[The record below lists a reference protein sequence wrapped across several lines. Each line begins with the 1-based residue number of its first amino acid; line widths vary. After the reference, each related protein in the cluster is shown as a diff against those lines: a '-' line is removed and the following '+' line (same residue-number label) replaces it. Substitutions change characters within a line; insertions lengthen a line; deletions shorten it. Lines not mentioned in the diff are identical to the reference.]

1 MKRKIPGLRRA
12 AVWFCAVILA
22 ASPSFSH
29 AVLARPSNAEEVK
42 RIWDFSDGVQGWIYD
57 DSWAGDGYHGTG
69 ACEQDP
75 EREMLK
81 VSLDYSADVENGW
94 SQTGISFTEESGI
107 DYSPYKVLTFDLY
120 YDPNAYT
127 TGQIAVK
134 AFSDNVFQDQIS
146 NMNQG
151 VVSDVDGLKMVTLSM
166 VCDSGYAQSEK
177 PGTLMLIIIGNNTD
191 YKGDIWF
198 DNIRLSNI
206 KEEKY
211 LVDST
216 VVPDTG
222 TAVSSTE
229 SELAVNG
236 AVYAYTD
243 SVQLADPDADPSAV
257 ALYQYLKAVGESDA
271 TLFGHMEDTVLKAG
285 GAAISESDTSDVTG
299 SLAAVNGLDCGGL
312 FSGFA
317 SKYNDRHEGAGI
329 PDTNAGNI
337 EAAAKFSNEAIEQG
351 AVITLSSHMPNFS
364 GSRVKKGEFE
374 HIYDGFDYTPAD
386 SYVLTGDCMNQILPG
401 GQYHESFRAYL
412 DFIADYAKQV
422 DGPIL
427 FRPFH
432 ENTGSWFWW
441 GKAFCDTET
450 YKSVYKYTV
459 EYLRDEKDVHN
470 LLYLYGPGAE
480 AATLEEYEERYP
492 GDEYVDLVGF
502 DTYDNDPVT
511 DEEGYTFQDTFD
523 KLVRLTDEFAKK
535 HGKLFAVTETGVASA
550 GAALKETGNKRPEW
564 FTEILDIVTKPEYDC
579 CYFMLWSNY
588 SRTGSYYT
596 PFVEEVNE
604 DGTLFGHELL
614 DPFIEFYNNEKSI
627 FALDQK
633 AVTDQIRQGGMSAPA
648 VTPWQELSGYMTN
661 PVSGQRILEGMEL
674 SARLNQEGASV
685 EFAIAGD
692 GEELRIPAA
701 VEGKLATGT
710 LDAATLEKAG
720 VCAGGKVRL
729 YAGSA
734 LLQEFP
740 AILNIAPPPEDPYVV
755 DDFESYAGVSDM
767 MLRSWSMN
775 KDGGCKLDVTNSAD
789 YAYDGEYSLKF
800 DYVETK
806 NGWAGCEFPKTTDWS
821 GCNCLQFWVVPDG
834 KNQKTVVQINTS
846 TGGSYE
852 AYLQEYPEYASS
864 KVPLLVTLPFE
875 EFRDKNGKGSLDSK
889 AAANISGIGLWVN
902 AIPDSEAIDG
912 NGEVAG
918 VLYYDSIKAINAL
931 NVDGP
936 VFEALSGAEE
946 APAAAEAGAQP
957 EGKRSMVLPAVTG
970 TISALSLLCLIGL
983 AVSGR
988 KKNKNKEEF

>member
-1 MKRKIPGLRRA
+1 MKKRMAGWRRMAAGL
-12 AVWFCAVILA
+12 
-22 ASPSFSH
+22 S
-29 AVLARPSNAEEVK
+29 AVLLAVSPAFRETVLAKPSEAEEVK
-42 RIWDFSDGVQGWIYD
+42 QVWDFSDGAQGWVYD

-94 SQTGISFTEESGI
+94 SQTGISLTDQAGI

-134 AFSDNVFQDQIS
+134 AYSDNVFQDQIS

-151 VVSDVDGLKMVTLSM
+151 VVSDANGLKMVTLSM
-166 VCDSGYAQSEK
+166 VCDAGYAQSEK
-177 PGTLMLIIIGNNTD
+177 PQTLMLIIIGNNTD

-198 DNIRLSNI
+198 DNIKLSSI

-216 VVPDTG
+216 VRPDTR

-229 SELAVNG
+229 TELTVNG
-236 AVYAYTD
+236 ISYPYTD
-243 SVQLADPDADPSAV
+243 SVQLADPDADPYV
-257 ALYQYLKAVGESDA
+257 TALYQYLKAVGESDGI
-271 TLFGHMEDTVLKAG
+271 LFGHMEDTVLKAG
-285 GAAISESDTSDVTG
+285 QASVSDSDTEDVTG

-317 SKYNDRHEGAGI
+317 SKYNDRHEGADI

-337 EAAAKFSNEAIEQG
+337 EAAARFSNEAIEKG

-364 GSRVKKGEFE
+364 GSRMKKGEFE
-374 HIYDGFDYTPAD
+374 HTYDSYDYTPAD

-401 GQYHESFRAYL
+401 GQYHEAFRAYL

-441 GKAFCDTET
+441 GKAFCDKET

-480 AATLEEYEERYP
+480 ASTLEEYEERYP

-523 KLVRLTDEFAKK
+523 NLVRLTDEFAKQ

-550 GAALKETGNKRPEW
+550 GAALKETGNKRPQW
-564 FTEILDIVTKPEYDC
+564 YTEMLDIMTKPEYDC

-614 DPFIEFYNNEKSI
+614 DPFLEFYNDEKSI

-633 AVTDQIRQGGMSAPA
+633 EITDRIHEGAVAAPGII
-648 VTPWQELSGYMTN
+648 PWSELSGYMTV
-661 PVSGQRILEGMEL
+661 PVSGQRVLEPMEL
-674 SARLNQEGASV
+674 TARLNQEGALV
-685 EFAIAGD
+685 EFAVAGD
-692 GEELRIPAA
+692 GEEQKIPAA
-701 VEGKLATGT
+701 TEGKTAAGK
-710 LDAATLEKAG
+710 LDAAVLEKAG
-720 VCAGGKVRL
+720 ATASGKIRL
-729 YAGSA
+729 YAGGT
-734 LLQEFP
+734 LLQELP
-740 AILNIAPPPEDPYVV
+740 VILNIAPPPEDPYVV
-755 DDFESYAGVSDM
+755 DDFESYAGVTDM
-767 MLRSWSMN
+767 MLRSWSVN
-775 KDGGCKLDVTNSAD
+775 KDGGCTLEVTNSTE
-789 YAYDGEYSLKF
+789 YAFDGEHSLKF

-806 NGWAGCEFPKTTDWS
+806 NGWAGCEFPKTADWS

-834 KNQKTVVQINTS
+834 RNQKTVVQINTS

-852 AYLQEYPEYASS
+852 AYLQEYPEYASADT
-864 KVPLLVTLPFE
+864 PLLVTLPFE
-875 EFRDKNGKGSLDSK
+875 EFRDKNGKGPLGSAD
-889 AAANISGIGLWVN
+889 AANVSGIGLWVN

-918 VLYYDSIKAINAL
+918 VLYYDSICAINAL
-931 NVDGP
+931 NVSEPLFESLAGPENAPEPAEADGGGEKRSLVIP
-936 VFEALSGAEE
+936 VVSGAV
-946 APAAAEAGAQP
+946 
-957 EGKRSMVLPAVTG
+957 SV
-970 TISALSLLCLIGL
+970 LSLLCLIGL
-983 AVSGR
+983 AVNR
-988 KKNKNKEEF
+988 KKEK

>member
-1 MKRKIPGLRRA
+1 MRRRIPGWKRA
-12 AVWFCAVILA
+12 AAWAAAAILA
-22 ASPSFSH
+22 ASPVFSET
-29 AVLARPSNAEEVK
+29 ALARPSDVEEVK
-42 RIWDFSDGVQGWIYD
+42 RVWDFSDGAQGWVYD

-81 VSLDYSADVENGW
+81 VSLDYSADAENGW
-94 SQTGISFTEESGI
+94 SQTGISFTEEGGI
-107 DYSPYKVLTFDLY
+107 DYSPYKALTFDLY

-127 TGQIAVK
+127 MGQIAVK
-134 AFSDNVFQDQIS
+134 AYSDNVFQDQIS

-151 VVSDVDGLKMVTLSM
+151 VVSDVDGLKMVTLSL
-166 VCDSGYAQSEK
+166 VCDAGFARSEK
-177 PGTLMLIIIGNNTD
+177 PETLMLIIIGNNTD

-216 VVPDTG
+216 VRPETK

-229 SELAVNG
+229 AELTVNG
-236 AVYAYTD
+236 DSYPYTD
-243 SVQLADPDADPSAV
+243 SVQLADPNADSSAA
-257 ALYQYLKAVGESDA
+257 ALYQYLKAVGESDG

-285 GAAISESDTSDVTG
+285 AATVSESDTSDVTG
-299 SLAAVNGLDCGGL
+299 SLAAINGLDCGGL
-312 FSGFA
+312 FGGFA
-317 SKYNDRHEGAGI
+317 SKYNERHEGAEI

-337 EAAAKFSNEAIEQG
+337 EAAARFSNEAIEKG
-351 AVITLSSHMPNFS
+351 AIITLSSHMPNFS

-374 HIYDGFDYTPAD
+374 HTYDGFDYTPAD
-386 SYVLTGDCMNQILPG
+386 SYDLTGDCMNQILPG
-401 GQYHESFRAYL
+401 GPYHEAFRAYL

-441 GKAFCDTET
+441 GKAFCDVET

-459 EYLRDEKDVHN
+459 EYLRDEKEVHN

-480 AATLEEYEERYP
+480 ASTLEEYGERYP

-523 KLVRLTDEFAKK
+523 KLVRLTDEFARQ

-564 FTEILDIVTKPEYDC
+564 FTEILDIVTKPEYNC

-633 AVTDQIRQGGMSAPA
+633 EIIDRIVQGEMTAPASAP
-648 VTPWQELSGYMTN
+648 WSELSGYMTV
-661 PVSGQRILEGMEL
+661 PVSGQRLLEAMEL
-674 SARLNQEGASV
+674 TARLNQEGASV
-685 EFAIAGD
+685 EFAVAGE
-692 GEELRIPAA
+692 GEELRIPAE
-701 VEGKLATGT
+701 VEGKLAVGR
-710 LDAATLEKAG
+710 LDQATLEKAG
-720 VCAGGKVRL
+720 ACASGKVRL
-729 YAGSA
+729 YAGGT

-755 DDFESYAGVSDM
+755 DDFESYAGVTDM
-767 MLRSWSMN
+767 MLRSWSVN
-775 KDGGCKLDVTNSAD
+775 KDGGCTLEITNSTE
-789 YAYDGEYSLKF
+789 YAFDGEHSLKF
-800 DYVETK
+800 DYIETQ
-806 NGWAGCEFPKTTDWS
+806 NGWAGCEFLKKTDWS

-834 KNQKTVVQINTS
+834 NNQKTVVQINTS

-864 KVPLLVTLPFE
+864 KTPLLVTLPFE
-875 EFRDKNGKGSLDSK
+875 EFRDKNGKGPLGSAD
-889 AAANISGIGLWVN
+889 AANVSGIGLWVN
-902 AIPDSEAIDG
+902 AIPDSEAVSG
-912 NGEVAG
+912 GEVAG
-918 VLYYDSIKAINAL
+918 ALYYDSIRAINAL
-931 NVDGP
+931 NVTAP
-936 VFEALSGAEE
+936 MFEPLTGQEQALEDKGAEE
-946 APAAAEAGAQP
+946 TAE
-957 EGKRSMVLPAVTG
+957 KRSMVIPAVTG
-970 TISALSLLCLIGL
+970 TISVLSLVCLIGL
-983 AVSGR
+983 VINSR
-988 KKNKNKEEF
+988 KRKGGHEKDE

>member
-1 MKRKIPGLRRA
+1 MAGWRRMA
-12 AVWFCAVILA
+12 AGFGVVFLAV
-22 ASPSFSH
+22 SPAFQGT
-29 AVLARPSNAEEVK
+29 VLAKPSDVEEVK
-42 RIWDFSDGVQGWIYD
+42 QVWDFSDGPQGWVYD

-69 ACEQDP
+69 TCEQDP
-75 EREMLK
+75 EKEMLK

-94 SQTGISFTEESGI
+94 SQTGISLTDSAGI
-107 DYSPYKVLTFDLY
+107 DYSPYKVLTFELY

-134 AFSDNVFQDQIS
+134 AYSDNVFQDQIC

-166 VCDSGYAQSEK
+166 ICDAGYAQSEK
-177 PGTLMLIIIGNNTD
+177 PETLMLIVIGNNTD
-191 YKGDIWF
+191 YKGNIWI
-198 DNIRLSNI
+198 DNIKLSNI

-216 VVPDTG
+216 VIPNTRTD
-222 TAVSSTE
+222 VSSTE
-229 SELAVNG
+229 TALTVNG
-236 AVYAYTD
+236 TVYPYVD
-243 SVQLADPDADPSAV
+243 SVQVADPDADPCV
-257 ALYQYLKAVGESDA
+257 TALYQYLKAVGESEGI
-271 TLFGHMEDTVLKAG
+271 LFGHMEDTVLKAG
-285 GAAISESDTSDVTG
+285 GAPISYSDTEDVTG

-317 SKYNDRHEGAGI
+317 SKYNERHEGAAI

-337 EAAAKFSNEAIEQG
+337 EAAARFSNEAMEQG

-374 HIYDGFDYTPAD
+374 HTYDSYDYTPAD

-412 DFIADYAKQV
+412 DFIADYANQV

-441 GKAFCDTET
+441 GKAFCDKET

-459 EYLRDEKDVHN
+459 EYLRDEKEVHN

-511 DEEGYTFQDTFD
+511 DEEGYMFQDTFD
-523 KLVRLTDEFAKK
+523 RLVRLTDEFAKK
-535 HGKLFAVTETGVASA
+535 HGKLFAVTETGVASG

-564 FTEILDIVTKPEYDC
+564 YTEMLDIMTKPEYDC

-596 PFVEEVNE
+596 PFVEDVNE

-614 DPFIEFYNNEKSI
+614 DPFLQFYNNEKSI

-633 AVTDQIRQGGMSAPA
+633 EITSRIREGAVESPEIL
-648 VTPWQELSGYMTN
+648 PWGELSGYMTM
-661 PVSGQRILEGMEL
+661 PVSGQRVLEPMEL
-674 SARLNQEGASV
+674 SAKLNQEGVSV
-685 EFAIAGD
+685 EFAVAGD
-692 GEELRIPAA
+692 GEEQKIPAET
-701 VEGKLATGT
+701 EGKTAIGK
-710 LDAATLEKAG
+710 LDADTLEKAG
-720 VCAGGKVRL
+720 ATASGRLRL
-729 YAGSA
+729 YAGDT
-734 LLQEFP
+734 LLQEIP
-740 AILNIAPPPEDPYVV
+740 VILNIAPPPENPYVV
-755 DDFESYAGVSDM
+755 DDFESYAGVTDM
-767 MLRSWSMN
+767 MLRSWSVN
-775 KDGGCKLDVTNSAD
+775 KDSGCTLEVTNSEE
-789 YAYDGEYSLKF
+789 YAFDGEYSLKF

-806 NGWAGCEFPKTTDWS
+806 NGWAGCEFPKTADWS

-834 KNQKTVVQINTS
+834 KNQKTVIQINTS

-852 AYLQEYPEYASS
+852 AYLQEYSEYASA
-864 KVPLLVTLPFE
+864 KTPLLVTLPFE
-875 EFRDKNGKGSLDSK
+875 EFHDKNGKGAFGSSD
-889 AAANISGIGLWVN
+889 AANVSGIGLWVN
-902 AIPDSEAIDG
+902 AIPDSESIDE

-918 VLYYDSIKAINAL
+918 VLYYDSIQAINAL
-931 NVDGP
+931 NVTEP
-936 VFEALSGAEE
+936 LFEPLSGLENIPSPKEE
-946 APAAAEAGAQP
+946 TGRE
-957 EGKRSMVLPAVTG
+957 EKRSLMLPIVSG
-970 TISALSLLCLIGL
+970 TISVFSLLCLAGL
-983 AVSGR
+983 AVNM
-988 KKNKNKEEF
+988 KKKK